1 MENKSFWMKYKKL
14 LPPVVMKF
22 YSPREILVLHILYY
36 LHVHIWNKLLK
47 KSKQTIIYIVN

>member
-1 MENKSFWMKYKKL
+1 MKYKKL